1 MSICV
6 IISIYTLFISIHN
19 DSMVNMKQIA
29 SAYNKHLARNKTV
42 NETRTTTR
50 RFFIHDEQI
59 HTEPT
64 KTVFKQKSKIETLE
78 LDVIYILHDIYS
90 DYLLF

>member
-1 MSICV
+1 MINRFN
-6 IISIYTLFISIHN
+6 IQETDLEINPQYQKRGLPQGDF
-19 DSMVNMKQIA
+19 QI
-29 SAYNKHLARNKTV
+29 L
-42 NETRTTTR
+42 
-50 RFFIHDEQI
+50 DEQI

-64 KTVFKQKSKIETLE
+64 KTVLKNKSKIETLE